1 MPAAFIAALPCVNNN
16 LAFGKKGYLVLDSLL
31 FTALLIRGLD
41 CHRAVHCLVS
51 QVLGC
56 VEVLVLVPRS
66 RS

>member
-31 FTALLIRGLD
+31 FTALLTR
-41 CHRAVHCLVS
+41 RS
-51 QVLGC
+51 PFQVLGC

-66 RS
+66 RG